1 MKRPHNRQRIVAMH
15 QMLFEMARG
24 NFNMQVPVSGLDDE
38 LETLLVLLNMVAEEL
53 KESVLFSGY
62 INPHGSKMLVE
73 SATLLLDDEDR
84 VVNASAGALALL
96 GYEAAAILG
105 RPIAEL
111 VGGGIEEFRLLK
123 DRHSGEDRR
132 SGGRAALHFISGS
145 NLSVKVDCSLERLA
159 DGKGWVLVCLAPYLK
174 NEAPGEAAAEGT
186 GKKIPHP
193 RRSDVRLVQKV
204 YDYILGHLD
213 APLPTVKE
221 LSRIFGTNEF
231 KLKEGFRRY
240 LHTSIYQFYTDE
252 RLKRAYFMIE
262 QSDIPLKSIAQQNG
276 FNSYPNFSKSFKKH
290 FGFSPK
296 DLPRN

>member
-53 KESVLFSGY
+53 KESVLFSSY
-62 INPHGSKMLVE
+62 INPHGSQMRAAPAIFV
-73 SATLLLDDEDR
+73 LDDGDR
-84 VVNASAGALALL
+84 IANASAGALTLL
-96 GYEAAAILG
+96 GYEAAEILG

-111 VGGGIEEFRLLK
+111 VAGGVEEFRLIK
-123 DRHSGEDRR
+123 DRHSAENNK
-132 SGGRAALHFISGS
+132 SGGMGVLHFISGTS
-145 NLSVKVDCSLERLA
+145 LSVKVDCALERLA
-159 DGKGWVLVCLAPYLK
+159 EGKGWMLGCIAPYM
-174 NEAPGEAAAEGT
+174 NNDAPAEASTEGS
-186 GKKIPHP
+186 GKKIHHP

-213 APLPTVKE
+213 EPLPTVKE
-221 LSRIFGTNEF
+221 LSRMFGTNEF
-231 KLKEGFRRY
+231 KLKEGFRHF

-276 FNSYPNFSKSFKKH
+276 FNSYPNFSKSFKKR

-296 DLPRN
+296 DLPRT